1 MFDPDGG
8 TDPEYS
14 KQFHGVQL
22 DWCVEMFGYIFAAA
36 EVGVK
41 HDLSLKLQVIRLQL
55 GPFLPLS
62 AFLYCRFVISRVA
75 RKESSGMDSSQP
87 KVCSN
92 ATQL

>member
-14 KQFHGVQL
+14 KQFRGVQL

-41 HDLSLKLQVIRLQL
+41 HDLSIKLQVNCLQL

-62 AFLYCRFVISRVA
+62 AFVYLSLQVRDIEGRPRGVEWNGLIPA
-75 RKESSGMDSSQP
+75 EG
-87 KVCSN
+87 
-92 ATQL
+92 L